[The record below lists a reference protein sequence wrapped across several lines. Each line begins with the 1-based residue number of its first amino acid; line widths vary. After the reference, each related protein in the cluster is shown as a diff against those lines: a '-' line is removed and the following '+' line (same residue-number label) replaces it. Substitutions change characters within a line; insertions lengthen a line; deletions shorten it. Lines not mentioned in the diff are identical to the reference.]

1 MHCSIARKLWIYHSE
16 TLASLFNGVCWVAR
30 RMEWFDG
37 HAHNNHS
44 CRFGWQ
50 WETWRKGNAQYARF
64 GLIDITFESRADAI
78 ARNCE
83 YKERTGE
90 DFPGGLFPLM

>member
-1 MHCSIARKLWIYHSE
+1 MMRSIGRKTWIYCSP

-37 HAHNNHS
+37 NAHNNHS
-44 CRFGWQ
+44 CRFGWK
-50 WETWRKGNAQYARF
+50 WETWREGHATYARF

-78 ARNCE
+78 ARNRE
-83 YKERTGE
+83 YKEQTGKA
-90 DFPGGLFPLM
+90 FPGGLFPLM